1 MNPGPTWGGAF
12 PLESHQPSHF
22 AQLRFG
28 CLWPGIHG
36 DFGEGHGLLCHK
48 LECVWRLGDAFKPS
62 NQLKVVS
69 QTIVVVHVF
78 KIKHKKI
85 CETQR
90 LEERLVHVII
100 IITSS
105 QPWQL
110 CKPTWPWSQ
119 DLEPRRGAERVRTW
133 DRSVRSHWESVRL
146 HCLRLWKIQMYTDLS
161 YNIYI
166 MIYVYIMIYIYTPI
180 HYMCTVF
187 TCVYNVFICLHG
199 FVWEQGTQT
208 QMDHGLFMIIYHV
221 PDDNDYIF
229 YGVYRIP
236 DFQTHPYIILHKTI
250 VGCAL
255 YTSLFQIMFF
265 GCERKVVI
273 GWSGDLTSSAL
284 RPCGPIPGQWGLL
297 RHASFI
303 RSSTKIMW
311 PRGIWNCPT
320 ANLGQNQDMC
330 LLHLRKITHAG
341 CYINLDTENFWPFRW
356 LKFQTFQP
364 YPHHIWFIFG
374 PDCYIM
380 VFLSIIN
387 HHQ

>member
-1 MNPGPTWGGAF
+1 M
-12 PLESHQPSHF
+12 
-22 AQLRFG
+22 
-28 CLWPGIHG
+28 
-36 DFGEGHGLLCHK
+36 
-48 LECVWRLGDAFKPS
+48 CV
-62 NQLKVVS
+62 
-69 QTIVVVHVF
+69 
-78 KIKHKKI
+78 
-85 CETQR
+85 
-90 LEERLVHVII
+90 
-100 IITSS
+100 
-105 QPWQL
+105 
-110 CKPTWPWSQ
+110 
-119 DLEPRRGAERVRTW
+119 
-133 DRSVRSHWESVRL
+133 
-146 HCLRLWKIQMYTDLS
+146 
-161 YNIYI
+161 
-166 MIYVYIMIYIYTPI
+166 YIYTLYVYCI
-180 HYMCTVF
+180 YMCIQ
-187 TCVYNVFICLHG
+187 CVYMFAWVCLRIG
-199 FVWEQGTQT
+199 YPNSNGSW
-208 QMDHGLFMIIYHV
+208 IIY
-221 PDDNDYIF
+221 DYLSCSRWQRLF

-236 DFQTHPYIILHKTI
+236 DFQTHPYTILHKTI

-273 GWSGDLTSSAL
+273 GWSGHLTSSAL